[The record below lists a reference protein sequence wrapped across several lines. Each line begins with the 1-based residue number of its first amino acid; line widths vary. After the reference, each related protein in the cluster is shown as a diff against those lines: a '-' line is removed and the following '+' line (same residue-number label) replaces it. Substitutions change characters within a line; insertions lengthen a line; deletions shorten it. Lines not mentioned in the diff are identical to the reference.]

1 MCLLAVGSIPDVGS
15 SSSTNLESPINA
27 IASESFLFYPPE
39 RFLARAYLLEVK
51 FKSSRSWF
59 ICALTL
65 WLGVFFKL
73 ANNIKCSSTVKFSKR
88 TSCYGHTPII
98 SWRTSKSRKASRP
111 KVSISPDVASTIP
124 VIIYIVVVFPAPLC
138 PKRANI

>member
-51 FKSSRSWF
+51 FKSSRS
-59 ICALTL
+59 
-65 WLGVFFKL
+65 
-73 ANNIKCSSTVKFSKR
+73 
-88 TSCYGHTPII
+88 
-98 SWRTSKSRKASRP
+98 
-111 KVSISPDVASTIP
+111 
-124 VIIYIVVVFPAPLC
+124 
-138 PKRANI
+138 